1 VRITANLKALTVE
14 ELRGRKCAMHLAAFD
29 YANAETARTL
39 ERIADEEGAEERLQR
54 DPLRDFSVN
63 QWLNTGGKEENL
75 AGCVVADGR
84 VTFTV
89 KGLLGKLRRDCE
101 AVRARHA
108 AASAE
113 RFAGDEAYRAMVGEM
128 LATGA
133 AAVSNLRLYL
143 EDTGRQMESQ
153 MRDSLMT
160 GHRAYL
166 GYLARTLPAAG
177 EERAA
182 AAGRLCR
189 ALGAMEA
196 SADERDAEG
205 LTLLMRAAAD
215 GAGSLVLRS
224 LVAARAE
231 LEARDV
237 EERTALYFAAQGGHA
252 DVVEV
257 LGRLGAD
264 VNAVAYEGF
273 DVTPVCQAAQEGH
286 VDVVKALGR
295 LDADVNRARL
305 DGCTPVYCAAYM
317 GHTAVIEAL
326 GQLGSDVNRT
336 DDVGWTPLERARE
349 NGHMEAAAVLER
361 LGAL

>member
-1 VRITANLKALTVE
+1 
-14 ELRGRKCAMHLAAFD
+14 M
-29 YANAETARTL
+29 
-39 ERIADEEGAEERLQR
+39 
-54 DPLRDFSVN
+54 
-63 QWLNTGGKEENL
+63 
-75 AGCVVADGR
+75 VADGR

-89 KGLLGKLRRDCE
+89 KWLLGKLQRDCE

-108 AASAE
+108 AAAAE
-113 RFAGDEAYRAMVGEM
+113 RFAGDGAYRAMVGEM

-133 AAVSNLRLYL
+133 AAISNLRLYL
-143 EDTGRQMESQ
+143 EDPGSQMATR

-160 GHRAYL
+160 NHIAYL

-196 SADERDAEG
+196 SADERDADG
-205 LTLLMRAAAD
+205 LTPLMRAAAD

-231 LEARDV
+231 LEARGV
-237 EERTALYFAAQGGHA
+237 SERTALFFAAEGGHA
-252 DVVEV
+252 EAVEV

-264 VNAVAYEGF
+264 VNAVANRGF
-273 DVTPVCQAAQEGH
+273 DSTPVFIAAQEGH
-286 VDVVKALGR
+286 ANVVEALGR
-295 LDADVNRARL
+295 LGADVNRATL
-305 DGCTPVYCAAYM
+305 DGRTPVYVAAVK

-326 GQLGSDVNRT
+326 GQLGADVMRANQ
-336 DDVGWTPLERARE
+336 GGTPFEKARE
-349 NGHMEAAAVLER
+349 NGHLEAAAALER
-361 LGAL
+361 LGSR